1 MKINGWVQKEED
13 RREWV
18 RKEKR
23 ADWIVPVVFVTSVL
37 RLISAVD
44 G

>member
-18 RKEKR
+18 RKEGGLDSAGSICNFCFKT
-23 ADWIVPVVFVTSVL
+23 D
-37 RLISAVD
+37 ISC
-44 G
+44 